1 MYNGWSNYETWNMS
15 LWYGDYIADL
25 LEDADLDAEQVKD
38 IVEECIS
45 DQYEETGFVAD
56 AVRNMLF
63 KVNWEELV
71 DNHKPDDGE

>member
-1 MYNGWSNYETWNMS
+1 
-15 LWYGDYIADL
+15 
-25 LEDADLDAEQVKD
+25 VKD

-45 DQYEETGFVAD
+45 DQYEETGFVTD